1 MGGTQK
7 QRREEVLREVARRAQ
22 ERSAGK
28 AERRAATLRVAAKL
42 RWVASTGSSYGW
54 S

>member
-7 QRREEVLREVARRAQ
+7 QRREAVLQEVARRAQ

-28 AERRAATLRVAAKL
+28 AGRRAATLRAAAKL
-42 RWVASTGSSYGW
+42 RWAASTGSSYGR